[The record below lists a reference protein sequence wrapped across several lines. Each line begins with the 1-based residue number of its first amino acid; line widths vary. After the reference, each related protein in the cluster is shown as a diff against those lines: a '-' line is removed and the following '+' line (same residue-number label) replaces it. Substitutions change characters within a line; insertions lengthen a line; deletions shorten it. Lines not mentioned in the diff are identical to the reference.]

1 MKQSLTLSAVRL
13 VAARGLPGF
22 SWAQQSPAPTWEAAP
37 ASAAG
42 RFRAVGTATNHD
54 TDQYCAWSCT
64 GLVSMGG
71 VSTTLPGGVRAA
83 VRVGAPAAALPWPG
97 YFAQRDGGHA
107 LAPGAQRHG
116 LARHRLVGQ
125 HGE

>member
-1 MKQSLTLSAVRL
+1 MKHFLTPSAVRL

-22 SWAQQSPAPTWEAAP
+22 SWAQQSPAPTWEAGP

-54 TDQYCAWSCT
+54 TQYCAWSCT

-71 VSTTLPGGVRAA
+71 VSTTLPGGMRAA
-83 VRVGAPAAALPWPG
+83 VAPA
-97 YFAQRDGGHA
+97 
-107 LAPGAQRHG
+107 
-116 LARHRLVGQ
+116 V
-125 HGE
+125 